1 MTKAPIRILLVD
13 DHEVVRIGLRSVLS
27 RHPNLSVIDDACSG
41 REAVEKALRLRPD
54 IVIMDLRLPEK
65 DGVEAIRI
73 IREKCP
79 TIRVLVL
86 TAFSDEELLFD
97 AIAAGASGYLL
108 KEINSE
114 KLVEALL
121 LVGRGD
127 SFLAPGLTGRVFNRL
142 RQGKRQADTA
152 VFEPLT
158 FQERRILALV
168 AEGMSN
174 REIGEHLSL
183 SEKTIRNY
191 VSEILSKLGLHSRTQ
206 AAAYAI
212 RNHLNTRLMPSR
224 AK

>member
-1 MTKAPIRILLVD
+1 MTKGPIRILLVD

-27 RHPNLSVIDDACSG
+27 RHPNLSVVDDAGSG
-41 REAVEKALRLRPD
+41 REAVEKALRLKPD

-65 DGVEAIRI
+65 DGVDAIRI

-79 TIRVLVL
+79 VTRVLVL

-97 AIAAGASGYLL
+97 AIAAGASGYIL

-114 KLVEALL
+114 KLLEALL

-127 SFLAPGLTGRVFNRL
+127 SPLAPGLTERVFNRL
-142 RQGKRQADTA
+142 KQGKLQADATA
-152 VFEPLT
+152 FEPLS
-158 FQERRILALV
+158 FQEKRILALI

-174 REIGEHLSL
+174 REIGERLSL

-191 VSEILSKLGLHSRTQ
+191 VSEILSKLGLRSRTQ

-212 RNHLNTRLMPSR
+212 RNHLDIRLVPPR
-224 AK
+224 R